1 MSYISSKGVSTQEK
15 KLKPPCAPT
24 CFYLCT
30 KNFGEDTR
38 QAIFKS
44 FWSLNDNEKNSFY
57 AKFVVKKDV
66 KRRRIDNSVK
76 KKNTFLYYLE
86 KDSTIHQVCKIFFLN
101 TLSISDKRIY
111 YHFKHLRDEVTGIAK
126 SLKRGKHIKRCV
138 SEESK
143 NRILDHLKSFPTV
156 DSHYCRASSS
166 RKYLEEGLSLSK
178 MYSLFQEK
186 HPEDSTSLT
195 SFTRRFNKDLNL
207 GFFKPKKDQ
216 CDRCTMFKNQEKEK
230 SLNENDKNQY
240 ESHKNQ
246 HRLLKVERDRDRNN
260 INPNMLIICFD
271 LQSIFSLPKGFSSTF
286 YYKRKLTVFN
296 MTATVCMKSKE
307 EPNITYCAIW
317 SEVHSGRS
325 GNDIASSVIKIL
337 ERILCDFKDIAHLV
351 LWSDSCVPQNRNQI
365 MATALLQF
373 IYNNTQ
379 IKTITQKF
387 SEPGHSQI
395 QEVDAVHSAIDGY
408 LKLKEINS
416 MLDLVRKLKNFKS
429 PKVKLQVIQMIS
441 SDFKIYS
448 EKSHKMYFQ
457 VVPFSQIKFIKYDQ
471 DDLFKVSYKTSAAEK
486 EYKTTSLKKKS
497 RKGIIPTPNN
507 IFEIDLK
514 ILAAKK
520 ISADKKSD
528 IKSLYGFLPKVD
540 VQYYECLLK

>member
-1 MSYISSKGVSTQEK
+1 M
-15 KLKPPCAPT
+15 
-24 CFYLCT
+24 
-30 KNFGEDTR
+30 
-38 QAIFKS
+38 AI
-44 FWSLNDNEKNSFY
+44 
-57 AKFVVKKDV
+57 
-66 KRRRIDNSVK
+66 
-76 KKNTFLYYLE
+76 
-86 KDSTIHQVCKIFFLN
+86 
-101 TLSISDKRIY
+101 
-111 YHFKHLRDEVTGIAK
+111 
-126 SLKRGKHIKRCV
+126 
-138 SEESK
+138 
-143 NRILDHLKSFPTV
+143 
-156 DSHYCRASSS
+156 
-166 RKYLEEGLSLSK
+166 
-178 MYSLFQEK
+178 
-186 HPEDSTSLT
+186 
-195 SFTRRFNKDLNL
+195 
-207 GFFKPKKDQ
+207 
-216 CDRCTMFKNQEKEK
+216 
-230 SLNENDKNQY
+230 
-240 ESHKNQ
+240 
-246 HRLLKVERDRDRNN
+246 
-260 INPNMLIICFD
+260 
-271 LQSIFSLPKGFSSTF
+271 
-286 YYKRKLTVFN
+286 
-296 MTATVCMKSKE
+296 
-307 EPNITYCAIW
+307 
-317 SEVHSGRS
+317 
-325 GNDIASSVIKIL
+325 
-337 ERILCDFKDIAHLV
+337 
-351 LWSDSCVPQNRNQI
+351 
-365 MATALLQF
+365 ALLQF